1 MITNIIRWSLQQRG
15 LIVLMALTLGVAGWF
30 SWERTAVDAI
40 PDLSDVQV
48 IVKTS
53 YPGQSPQIVENQVTY
68 PLSSQLMAVPKA
80 KTVRGY
86 SFYGDSYVYVLFE
99 EGTDLYWA
107 RSRVLEYLNQA
118 ADDLPETAKPALG
131 PDASGVGWVYQYALV
146 DRSGEHDLASL
157 RSLQDWFLKYELQS
171 VPGVAEVAPVGGMV
185 RQYQVIVDPNALRAY
200 DLPLNQVTQ
209 ALRQASMEK
218 GASLIE
224 QGQAEY
230 MVALKGYVNE
240 RSDLAKVPV
249 GRTASQTPV
258 LLKDIARI
266 EFASEPRRG
275 LAELN
280 GEGEVVGGI
289 VVMRAGAN
297 AMSVIEAVKQKLS
310 RLKGSLPQGVE
321 VVETYDRTGL
331 IGRTLETLTDK
342 LWQEM
347 LVVLGVSLLFLWHL
361 RSALVALVALPLGI
375 LGAFAVLYQ
384 MGVSANIMS
393 LGGIAI
399 AIGTMVDAAIVMIE
413 NAHKHLLAFQ
423 KRHGRPAEG
432 AEHWRLVQTATQQV
446 GAPIFVSLLVI
457 ALSFLPVFALQEQAG
472 RLFSP
477 LALTKT
483 WAMAMAAGL
492 AITLVPVLI
501 GYFIRGRLQD
511 EAHNPLN
518 RGLIALYQPFLQ
530 VCLRWPKTVL
540 VITAVLMVT
549 LLYPWQK
556 MGTEFM
562 PKLEEGDLLYMP
574 TTLPGLS
581 IGAARDL
588 LQQTDQMINQ
598 FPEVETVFGKI
609 GRAETATDPAPLT
622 MIETTISLK
631 PKDQWREGIT
641 LEALIQELDAAVDVP
656 GVSNAWVQPIK
667 TRIDMLSTGIK
678 TPVGIKIAG
687 PDLATIQDIGTQLES
702 VLTDVDGVRS
712 VFSER
717 SHGGRYL
724 DVVPDREAAARYG
737 LTMAQLSRLLATAVG
752 GQTVAETVEGRE
764 RYGMSV
770 RFPQSWRDSKQALE
784 TLPIIT
790 PSGAHIQLG
799 MVADI
804 QVRTGPAMIKSENA
818 QLTGW
823 TFVDLSPEVDLAGFV
838 AQARQTVSE
847 SLTLPQGYSLT
858 WSGQFEQWQQAK
870 ADLLWMIPL
879 VTLIIFVLLSLVF
892 QRLREAFMILS
903 VIPVALLG
911 AVWFVWWLDYDF
923 SVAVAV
929 GMIALAGVAAEFG
942 VVMMIYL
949 KEAIRQAQADGE
961 LGSQAQLRAAI
972 IRGAVQRVR
981 PKAMTVSV
989 IVIGLSPIM
998 IGGGAGSE
1006 VMQRIA
1012 APMIGGMISA
1022 PLVSMVLLPVLSLW
1036 AYRAWPQQAGES
1048 QQKESSHENM
1058 D

>member
-1 MITNIIRWSLQQRG
+1 MITEIIGWSLRQRG
-15 LIVLMALTLGVAGWF
+15 LVLLLALTLGLAGWF
-30 SWERTAVDAI
+30 SWERTGVDAI

-48 IVKTS
+48 IVKTA
-53 YPGQSPQIVENQVTY
+53 YPGQSPQVVENQVTY

-99 EGTDLYWA
+99 EDTDLYWA

-118 ADDLPETAKPALG
+118 ADDLPEDAVPALG

-146 DRSGEHDLASL
+146 DKSGEQDLASL
-157 RSLQDWFLKYELQS
+157 RSLQDWFLKFELQS
-171 VPGVAEVAPVGGMV
+171 VSGVAEVASIGGMV
-185 RQYQVIVDPNALRAY
+185 RQYQVTVDPNALRAHN
-200 DLPLNQVTQ
+200 LPVAQVAQ
-209 ALRQASMEK
+209 AIREASVEK
-218 GASLIE
+218 GASVVEL
-224 QGQAEY
+224 GQAEY
-230 MVALKGYVNE
+230 MVALKGYVDKLGDLSE
-240 RSDLAKVPV
+240 VAVGVRSD
-249 GRTASQTPV
+249 QTPV
-258 LLKDIARI
+258 LLKDIAKI
-266 EFASEPRRG
+266 EFVPAPRRG

-297 AMSVIEAVKQKLS
+297 AMAVIESVKQKLAT
-310 RLKGSLPQGVE
+310 LKDSLPEGVE
-321 VVETYDRTGL
+321 IVETYDRTGL
-331 IGRTLETLTDK
+331 IQRTLNTLTDK

-384 MGVSANIMS
+384 MGVNANIMT

-423 KRHGRPAEG
+423 NKHGRVAEG
-432 AEHWRLVQTATQQV
+432 AEHWQLVQKATQQV

-501 GYFIRGRLQD
+501 GYLIRGRLKS
-511 EAHNPLN
+511 ETENPVN
-518 RGLIALYQPFLQ
+518 RYLIAMYRPVLRL
-530 VCLRWPKTVL
+530 CLSWPKSVL
-540 VITAVLMVT
+540 VLTLVLMVS

-556 MGTEFM
+556 LGTEFM

-581 IGAARDL
+581 IGAAQDL
-588 LQQTDQMINQ
+588 LQQTDAMIKA
-598 FPEVETVFGKI
+598 FPEVKTVFGKI
-609 GRAETATDPAPLT
+609 GRADTATDPAPLT

-631 PKDQWREGIT
+631 PKDEWREGMT
-641 LEALIQELDAAVDVP
+641 LEKLISELDAAVDVP

-687 PDLATIQDIGTQLES
+687 SDLGVIQDIGGQLES
-702 VLTDVDGVRS
+702 ALSEIEGVRS

-717 SHGGRYL
+717 SQGGRYL
-724 DVVPDREAAARYG
+724 DVIPDRVAAARYG
-737 LTMAQLSRLLATAVG
+737 LSMRQLSEMLATAVG
-752 GQTVAETVEGRE
+752 GQALTETIEGRE
-764 RYGMSV
+764 RYAMTM

-784 TLPIIT
+784 TLPIVT

-799 MVADI
+799 MIADI
-804 QVRTGPAMIKSENA
+804 RIRTGPAMIKSENA

-823 TFVDLSPEVDLAGFV
+823 TFVDLSPDVGLAGFV
-838 AQARQTVSE
+838 EMARKQVAE
-847 SLTLPQGYSLT
+847 AVDLPQGYSLT

-870 ADLLWMIPL
+870 ADLTWMVPL
-879 VTLIIFVLLSLVF
+879 VVLVIFVLLALVF
-892 QRLREAFMILS
+892 QSMREAVMILS

-929 GMIALAGVAAEFG
+929 GLIALAGVAAEFG
-942 VVMMIYL
+942 VVMMLYL
-949 KEAIRQAQADGE
+949 KDAIKEAQAEGRLTSQSE
-961 LGSQAQLRAAI
+961 LQAAI
-972 IRGAVQRVR
+972 MQGAVQRVR

-989 IVIGLSPIM
+989 IVVGLSPIM
-998 IGGGAGSE
+998 FGGGAGSE

-1022 PLVSMVLLPVLSLW
+1022 PVVSMILLPVLSLW
-1036 AYRAWPQQAGES
+1036 AYRSWPQAHNDDN
-1048 QQKESSHENM
+1048 KEKVDATVS
-1058 D
+1058 

>member
-1 MITNIIRWSLQQRG
+1 MITEIIGWSLRQRG
-15 LIVLMALTLGVAGWF
+15 LVLLLALTLGLAGWF
-30 SWERTAVDAI
+30 SWERTGVDAI

-48 IVKTS
+48 IVKTA
-53 YPGQSPQIVENQVTY
+53 YPGQSPQVVENQVTY

-99 EGTDLYWA
+99 EDTDLYWA

-118 ADDLPETAKPALG
+118 ADDLPQEAVPALG

-146 DRSGEHDLASL
+146 DKSGKQDLASL
-157 RSLQDWFLKYELQS
+157 RSLQDWFLKFELQS
-171 VPGVAEVAPVGGMV
+171 VSGVAEVASIGGMV
-185 RQYQVIVDPNALRAY
+185 RQYQVTVDPNALRAY
-200 DLPLNQVTQ
+200 NLPVAQVAQ
-209 ALRQASMEK
+209 AIREASVEK
-218 GASLIE
+218 GASVIDL
-224 QGQAEY
+224 GQAEY
-230 MVALKGYVNE
+230 MVALKGYVDKLD
-240 RSDLAKVPV
+240 DLAQVPV
-249 GRTASQTPV
+249 GVSSDQTPV

-266 EFASEPRRG
+266 EFVPAPRRG

-297 AMSVIEAVKQKLS
+297 AMAVIESVKQKLAT
-310 RLKGSLPQGVE
+310 LKDSLPDGVE
-321 VVETYDRTGL
+321 IVETYDRTGL
-331 IGRTLETLTDK
+331 IQRTLNTLTDK

-384 MGVSANIMS
+384 MGVNANIMT

-423 KRHGRPAEG
+423 NKHGREAEG
-432 AEHWRLVQTATQQV
+432 AEHWQLVQKATQQV

-501 GYFIRGRLQD
+501 GYLIRGRLKS
-511 EAHNPLN
+511 ETENPVN
-518 RGLIALYQPFLQ
+518 RYLIAMYRPVLHL
-530 VCLRWPKTVL
+530 CLSWPKSVL
-540 VITAVLMVT
+540 VLTLVLMVS

-556 MGTEFM
+556 LGTEFM

-574 TTLPGLS
+574 TTLPSLS
-581 IGAARDL
+581 IGAAQDL
-588 LQQTDQMINQ
+588 LQQTDAMIKT
-598 FPEVETVFGKI
+598 FPEVKTVFGKI
-609 GRAETATDPAPLT
+609 GRADTATDPAPLT

-631 PKDQWREGIT
+631 PKDQWREGMT
-641 LEALIQELDAAVDVP
+641 LEKLISELDAAVDVP

-678 TPVGIKIAG
+678 TPVGIKVAG
-687 PDLATIQDIGTQLES
+687 TDLGVIQEIGGQLES
-702 VLTDVDGVRS
+702 ALSKIEGVRS

-717 SHGGRYL
+717 SQGGRYM
-724 DVVPDREAAARYG
+724 DVIPDRVAAARYG
-737 LTMAQLSRLLATAVG
+737 LSMRQLSDMLATAVG
-752 GQTVAETVEGRE
+752 GQALTETVEGRE

-770 RFPQSWRDSKQALE
+770 RFAQSWRDSKQALE
-784 TLPIIT
+784 TLPIVT

-799 MVADI
+799 MIADI
-804 QVRTGPAMIKSENA
+804 RIRTGPAMIKSENA

-823 TFVDLSPEVDLAGFV
+823 TFVDLFPEVGLAGFV
-838 AQARQTVSE
+838 DMAREQVAQNVD
-847 SLTLPQGYSLT
+847 LPQGYSLT

-870 ADLLWMIPL
+870 ADLTWMVPL
-879 VTLIIFVLLSLVF
+879 VVLVIFVLLALVF
-892 QRLREAFMILS
+892 QSMREAVMILS

-929 GMIALAGVAAEFG
+929 GLIALAGVAAEFG
-942 VVMMIYL
+942 VVMMLYL
-949 KEAIRQAQADGE
+949 KDAIKDAQTEGR
-961 LGSQAQLRAAI
+961 LTSQAELQAAI
-972 IRGAVQRVR
+972 MQGAVQRVR

-989 IVIGLSPIM
+989 IVVGLSPIM
-998 IGGGAGSE
+998 FGGGAGSE

-1022 PLVSMVLLPVLSLW
+1022 PVVSMILLPVLSLW
-1036 AYRAWPQQAGES
+1036 AYRSWPQAHNDDN
-1048 QQKESSHENM
+1048 KEKVDATVS
-1058 D
+1058 